1 MYRIITWINCLKVRL
16 KSKRFIIPIIFA
28 LTLLFFPNDAF
39 ALEISNVQFYNNGSL
54 VHTFNK
60 NEIQGQYAS
69 INPIEVDA
77 MHINYS
83 DVTQKNSYNY
93 QFQGNFDMAGNRVFD
108 SIRAFN
114 INNGVTQQ
122 PSTSKWVLYSV
133 EVAEPFY
140 NGNYNISADWTSIND
155 SNVLSLQF
163 DLGGD
168 MILSA
173 FRLNTSRLLNDGE
186 DVGDSITNQT
196 QEIIQNQDKNQQQT
210 NERLDALIGEFKSCK
225 VSDNLF
231 STWEV
236 GGIHADTGLVVPTDF
251 RLRTSNFI
259 NVYPEDYYFTLAN
272 TNYKFVAL
280 YFWDSNNNYLGYFN
294 SFPNLQNFNY
304 KFSDNVKKIKV
315 VIGKVDNSQINTGD
329 VSLAIPKMQRGKDGV
344 HCTNKIDETNEKLDS
359 LDKTLNDDNVSGA
372 TSTGNDFFDN
382 FNSKDNGGISRI
394 VTMPLTLING
404 LISGGACSNLEF
416 EVLGKEVY
424 FPSGCI
430 LWQNAPGAIVTIYH
444 TIICGLFSYILA
456 THLFKDIE
464 DLKNPNKEEVST
476 LDL

>member
-1 MYRIITWINCLKVRL
+1 MKKYKILFLILL
-16 KSKRFIIPIIFA
+16 GF
-28 LTLLFFPNDAF
+28 LFFPRDAF

-108 SIRAFN
+108 TIRAFN
-114 INNGVTQQ
+114 INNGVSQQ
-122 PSTSKWVLYSV
+122 ASTSKWLLYSV

-168 MILSA
+168 LILSS

-196 QEIIQNQDKNQQQT
+196 QEIISNQDKNQQQT

-225 VSDNLF
+225 VSPNLF

-236 GGIHADTGLVVPTDF
+236 GGITGQGSPDSWNA

-259 NVYPEDYYFTLAN
+259 NVYPDDYYFTLAN
-272 TNYKFVAL
+272 TNYKFVGL
-280 YFWDSNNNYLGYFN
+280 FFWDSNNNYLGYFN
-294 SFPNLQNFNY
+294 NFPNLQNFNY
-304 KFSDNVKKIKV
+304 KFADNVKKVKV
-315 VIGKVDNSQINTGD
+315 VIGKIDNSVINVGD

-344 HCTNKIDETNEKLDS
+344 HCTNKIDETNEKLDDLNQS
-359 LDKTLNDDNVSGA
+359 INDDNVSGA

-382 FNSKDNGGISRI
+382 FTDSDNGGISGI
-394 VTMPLTLING
+394 ITAPLNAINAMLNG
-404 LISGGACSNLEF
+404 TCQPLSTTYKGKTISLQCGTDMWNKLSAIRDFLNL
-416 EVLGKEVY
+416 VLGGLLCYRICLKIFHIV
-424 FPSGCI
+424 
-430 LWQNAPGAIVTIYH
+430 QN
-444 TIICGLFSYILA
+444 
-456 THLFKDIE
+456 
-464 DLKNPNKEEVST
+464 LKNPDNDKVEVMN
-476 LDL
+476 L